1 MINEAEHL
9 FMFTGH
15 LDSFLQMF
23 FYFLLTDFRNSL
35 YILKTT
41 LYIIRV
47 PYIIWIIVYMYVYT
61 VLLVVFFMMFLMI
74 IFLILI
80 WHNFLLVWLV
90 LCPVFLKKSLPT
102 PGSQRSPPCQRLC
115 LIFHLDLQPT
125 WKWFFY
131 VV

>member
-35 YILKTT
+35 CILKTT

-47 PYIIWIIVYMYVYT
+47 TYIYNLDYCVYVCIYSSVGC
-61 VLLVVFFMMFLMI
+61 LLHDVFDDYINSNM
-74 IFLILI
+74 
-80 WHNFLLVWLV
+80 
-90 LCPVFLKKSLPT
+90 T
-102 PGSQRSPPCQRLC
+102 
-115 LIFHLDLQPT
+115 
-125 WKWFFY
+125 
-131 VV
+131 